1 VLAIG
6 IKAERA
12 KPNILHATVQ
22 TQIVKLLCMYVLH
35 ATCCNCT
42 ANVADFKRLFQER
55 RIVMRS
61 VDHSAIDLASRI
73 ADPLADNTIAAII
86 GSWPDGKSSLDAAA
100 LERIVQVN
108 RLMATWDTNA
118 SLQYW
123 QAPPD
128 TDADLARTLQAYLLA
143 GSALPEW
150 ADQKKVERAE
160 TIFIEDG
167 PLSCTLLFCAS
178 LPECYVLPNLADVL
192 HIAGQLEA
200 HTEHRI
206 RQTAA
211 MIFPVMMRGGL
222 MGLEGQGLAQ
232 VLKVRLIH
240 ATIRHLILRG
250 NPEAAKSVIPVFTS
264 ATPPTGMHDA
274 LMRYGWDV
282 DRQGLP
288 CNQTELAYTLLTFG
302 YVFLKGLR
310 TLGQGLSASDEQAY
324 LHTWNVMGHML
335 GIRSEFM
342 AHSMAE
348 AEQMFARMQAQAR
361 AKPPQIDVRPA
372 LGQALINAM
381 ARTLA
386 VPIIRSLPVPMTQ
399 WLVGKQTAQD
409 IGLAQLASWPTRVL
423 FVVLRSLVRGVDT
436 LGRVF
441 TPHFSIS
448 RMITRI
454 MGYHLLTQL
463 LMNQTR
469 PLALPDKVLQNMYQ
483 IVALWGHDPKALSWL
498 NRWEDR
504 LTCEGPWQALP
515 AASSRPPLD

>member
-1 VLAIG
+1 VVAV
-6 IKAERA
+6 AER
-12 KPNILHATVQ
+12 
-22 TQIVKLLCMYVLH
+22 
-35 ATCCNCT
+35 
-42 ANVADFKRLFQER
+42 E
-55 RIVMRS
+55 IVMSRA
-61 VDHSAIDLASRI
+61 DHSAADLASRL
-73 ADPLADNTIAAII
+73 ADPLADDTITAII
-86 GSWPDGKSSLDAAA
+86 GPWLDRKSSLDAAA
-100 LERIVQVN
+100 LQRIAQVN

-118 SLQYW
+118 SLQNW

-128 TDADLARTLQAYLLA
+128 TDAKLALTLQAYLRE
-143 GSALPEW
+143 GSALPDW
-150 ADQKKVERAE
+150 ADQKKVQRAE

-167 PLSCTLLFCAS
+167 SLSCTLLFCAS

-222 MGLEGQGLAQ
+222 MGPEGQGLAQ

-250 NPEAAKSVIPVFTS
+250 NPEAAKSVIPAFAA

-274 LMRYGWDV
+274 LMRHGWDV

-310 TLGQGLSASDEQAY
+310 TLGQALPASDEQAY
-324 LHTWNVMGHML
+324 LHTWNVMGHAL

-342 AHSMAE
+342 AHTMAE
-348 AEQMFARMQAQAR
+348 AEQMFERMQAQAH
-361 AKPPQIDVRPA
+361 AKPSQVDMRPA
-372 LGQALINAM
+372 LGQALISAM

-386 VPIIRSLPVPMTQ
+386 LPGIRSLPVPMTQ

-409 IGLAQLASWPTRVL
+409 IGLAQLASWPTRIL
-423 FVVLRSLVRGVDT
+423 FIVLRSLVRCIDT
-436 LGRVF
+436 LGRMF
-441 TPHFSIS
+441 TPRFSVS
-448 RMITRI
+448 RLITRI
-454 MGYHLLTQL
+454 MGYHLLTKL
-463 LMNQTR
+463 LMSQTR
-469 PLALPDKVLQNMYQ
+469 PLALPDKVLQNLHQ
-483 IVALWGHDPKALSWL
+483 TVALWGHDPKAFAWI

-504 LTCEGPWQALP
+504 LTCEGSWQALP
-515 AASSRPPLD
+515 AALPRQAHD

>member
-1 VLAIG
+1 MSN
-6 IKAERA
+6 AE
-12 KPNILHATVQ
+12 HSTV
-22 TQIVKLLCMYVLH
+22 
-35 ATCCNCT
+35 
-42 ANVADFKRLFQER
+42 
-55 RIVMRS
+55 
-61 VDHSAIDLASRI
+61 DLASRL
-73 ADPLADNTIAAII
+73 ADPLADNAIAAII
-86 GSWPDGKSSLDAAA
+86 GPWPDGESSLDAAA
-100 LERIVQVN
+100 LQRIGQVN

-118 SLQYW
+118 SLQDW

-128 TDADLARTLQAYLLA
+128 TDTNLALILQAYLRQ
-143 GSALPEW
+143 GSALPNW

-160 TIFIEDG
+160 AIFIENG
-167 PLSCTLLFCAS
+167 PLSCTLLFCTS

-222 MGLEGQGLAQ
+222 MGPEGQGLAQ

-250 NPEAAKSVIPVFTS
+250 NPEAAKSIVPAFTS

-274 LMRYGWDV
+274 LMRHGWDT

-310 TLGQGLSASDEQAY
+310 TLGQALPASDEQAY
-324 LHTWNVMGHML
+324 LHTWNVMGHIL

-342 AHSMAE
+342 AHTMAD
-348 AEQMFARMQAQAR
+348 AQQMFERMQAQAR
-361 AKPPQIDVRPA
+361 ARLPQVDVRPA

-386 VPIIRSLPVPMTQ
+386 VPGLRSLPVPMTQ
-399 WLVGKQTAQD
+399 WLVGKQTAKD

-423 FVVLRSLVRGVDT
+423 FVSIRSLVRGIDAI
-436 LGRVF
+436 GRLF
-441 TPHFSIS
+441 DPHFSIS
-448 RMITRI
+448 RLITRI
-454 MGYHLLTQL
+454 MGYHFLTKL
-463 LMNQTR
+463 LMSQTR
-469 PLALPDKVLQNMYQ
+469 PLALPDKVLQNLHQ
-483 IVALWGHDPKALSWL
+483 TVALWGHDPKALSWL

-504 LTCEGPWQALP
+504 LTCEGPWQTWP
-515 AASSRPPLD
+515 TTSTRPPLD

>member
-1 VLAIG
+1 MSNT
-6 IKAERA
+6 E
-12 KPNILHATVQ
+12 
-22 TQIVKLLCMYVLH
+22 
-35 ATCCNCT
+35 
-42 ANVADFKRLFQER
+42 
-55 RIVMRS
+55 
-61 VDHSAIDLASRI
+61 HSALDLASRL
-73 ADPLADNTIAAII
+73 ADPLADDTIAAII
-86 GSWPDGKSSLDAAA
+86 GPWLNEKSCLDAAA
-100 LERIVQVN
+100 LQRIAQVN

-118 SLQYW
+118 SLQHW

-128 TDADLARTLQAYLLA
+128 TDADLARTLQAYLRT
-143 GSALPEW
+143 GSALPGW
-150 ADQKKVERAE
+150 ADQKKVVRAE

-222 MGLEGQGLAQ
+222 MGPEGQGLAQ

-250 NPEAAKSVIPVFTS
+250 NPEAAKSVIPAFTA
-264 ATPPTGMHDA
+264 ATPPSGMHDA
-274 LMRYGWDV
+274 LMRHGWDV

-324 LHTWNVMGHML
+324 LHTWNVMGHTL
-335 GIRSEFM
+335 GIRYEFM
-342 AHSMAE
+342 AHTMAE
-348 AEQMFARMQAQAR
+348 AEQMFERMQAQAR

-381 ARTLA
+381 ARSLA
-386 VPIIRSLPVPMTQ
+386 LPGIRSLPVPMTQ

-409 IGLAQLASWPTRVL
+409 IGLAQLGSWPTQIL
-423 FVVLRSLVRGVDT
+423 FVILFSLVRCVDW
-436 LGRVF
+436 LGRLF

-454 MGYHLLTQL
+454 MGYHLLTNL
-463 LMNQTR
+463 LMDQTR
-469 PLALPDKVLQNMYQ
+469 PLALPDKVLQNLHQ
-483 IVALWGHDPKALSWL
+483 TVALWGHDPKALSWL

-504 LTCEGPWQALP
+504 LTCKGSWQTLP
-515 AASSRPPLD
+515 TVSTRPRLD

>member
-1 VLAIG
+1 MSNA
-6 IKAERA
+6 
-12 KPNILHATVQ
+12 Q
-22 TQIVKLLCMYVLH
+22 
-35 ATCCNCT
+35 
-42 ANVADFKRLFQER
+42 
-55 RIVMRS
+55 
-61 VDHSAIDLASRI
+61 HSAVDLASRL

-86 GSWPDGKSSLDAAA
+86 GPWPDGKSSLDAAA
-100 LERIVQVN
+100 LQRITQVN

-118 SLQYW
+118 SLQNW

-128 TDADLARTLQAYLLA
+128 TDAQLALTLQAYLRE
-143 GSALPEW
+143 GSALPGW

-160 TIFIEDG
+160 AIFIEDG

-192 HIAGQLEA
+192 HVAGQLEA

-222 MGLEGQGLAQ
+222 MGPEGQGLAQ

-250 NPEAAKSVIPVFTS
+250 NPEAAKSVIPAFTS

-274 LMRYGWDV
+274 LMRHGWDL

-324 LHTWNVMGHML
+324 LHTWNVMGHIL

-342 AHSMAE
+342 AHTMAE
-348 AEQMFARMQAQAR
+348 AEQMFERMQAVGRAR
-361 AKPPQIDVRPA
+361 PPQVDVRPA

-381 ARTLA
+381 ARSLA
-386 VPIIRSLPVPMTQ
+386 LPGIRSLPVPMTQ

-409 IGLAQLASWPTRVL
+409 IGLAQLASWPTRIL
-423 FVVLRSLVRGVDT
+423 FAALRSLVRCVDW
-436 LGRVF
+436 LGCLF

-454 MGYHLLTQL
+454 MGYHLLTKL
-463 LMNQTR
+463 LMSQTR
-469 PLALPDKVLQNMYQ
+469 PLALPDKVLQNLHQ
-483 IVALWGHDPKALSWL
+483 TVALWGHDPKALSWI

-504 LTCEGPWQALP
+504 LTCEGPWQTLP
-515 AASSRPPLD
+515 VAPTRPPLD